1 MTTSIE
7 APEDIRH
14 RLASAQLPALP
25 QVLLQVMQQC
35 ESEDCGLAEIAEVVR
50 RDAAIA
56 ARILSIARSPYYQRG
71 RVLDDLG
78 QCLAVLGTRTVRR
91 IALNQAVLD
100 LFGRFQGSAKT
111 DLSAF
116 WCHALLTALLA
127 RQLAERSG
135 YPRAEEAYLAG
146 LLHDVGRLALLAT
159 LPEDYAPLF
168 EAGLDELTLAGQER
182 ARFGIDHAEAGAWL
196 AERWQLDLLFCDS
209 LRYHHEP
216 LERVN
221 SAHPLA
227 RIVAL
232 AERLGSGGWTGGD
245 ASAWGLE
252 PDQAEAMLTQ
262 GHEDLKAIAA
272 EFGIPLPDLP
282 ASVAAAA
289 PSDTAVL
296 ARLAEAAS
304 SQLLAAGAVD
314 AAACPADVRQAY
326 AALVRGAQL
335 LFGIRGAALFLPESD
350 GLRGVSPDRHDPHVE
365 EIRLRLPAVDSA
377 IGRAHGGRPEI
388 LLPASGRS
396 NLADIQLCR
405 LLGAQAL
412 ICLPLVHAGQAMGV
426 LVLGIDTAGAAALRA
441 RQGLLAHFALEAG
454 RLFHQ
459 AQTQA
464 AALDQTRQAVA
475 DEWLLRARQVIHEA
489 GNPLGVLHNYLAI
502 LRDRLADAP
511 ESAQEIDLMREELR
525 RVGGI
530 LQTLRQSEA
539 PGETKAQRVDVNA
552 LIRQVLELCRK
563 GRPEMA
569 RIEIEF
575 HADEGLRPLDVDRDR
590 LKQVLLNLIFNAV
603 EAMPQGGRLRLSTAR
618 WRSGTGEDS
627 VEITIQDTGPGI
639 PAEVLERLYAPV
651 ASGKGG
657 THAGLGLS
665 IVGRLVEELGAV
677 IQCHSSPAGT
687 RFRLLLPTT
696 TGAGGGSRGS

>member
-1 MTTSIE
+1 MTMSIE

-100 LFGRFQGSAKT
+100 LFGRFQGGGRS

-116 WCHALLTALLA
+116 WCHALLAALLA
-127 RQLAERSG
+127 RQLAEHFD

-146 LLHDVGRLALLAT
+146 LLHDVGRLALLAA
-159 LPEDYAPLF
+159 LPEAYGPLF
-168 EAGLDELTLAGQER
+168 ESGLDESSLLAQER
-182 ARFGIDHAEAGAWL
+182 TRFGIDHAEAGAWL

-216 LERVN
+216 VGRV
-221 SAHPLA
+221 SAAHPLV

-232 AERLGSGGWTGGD
+232 ADRLGSGAWTAGD
-245 ASAWGLE
+245 AVDWDVE
-252 PDQAEAMLTQ
+252 TTRAEAMLAQ
-262 GHEDLKAIAA
+262 AHKDLKGIADQ
-272 EFGIPLPDLP
+272 FGIPLPDP
-282 ASVAAAA
+282 PGPAAATA
-289 PSDTAVL
+289 PADQSVL
-296 ARLAEAAS
+296 ARLAQATS
-304 SQLLAAGAVD
+304 SQLLAAGALD
-314 AAACPADVRQAY
+314 EAACPSGVSQAY
-326 AALVRGAQL
+326 EALVRGAQL
-335 LFGIRGAALFLPESD
+335 LFGTRGAALFLPASD
-350 GLRGVSPDRHDPHVE
+350 GLRGVSPDRRDPRVE
-365 EIRLRLPAVDSA
+365 EIRIRLPAVDSA
-377 IGRAHGGRPEI
+377 IGRALGGRPEI
-388 LLPASGRS
+388 LQPEAGRDS
-396 NLADIQLCR
+396 LGDMHVCR
-405 LLGAQAL
+405 LLGAEAL
-412 ICLPLVHAGQAMGV
+412 VCLPLVHAGVPMGV
-426 LVLGIDTAGAAALRA
+426 LALGLDTAGAAGLRA
-441 RQGLLAHFALEAG
+441 RQGLLAAFAMQAG
-454 RLFHQ
+454 RQFHE

-464 AALDQTRQAVA
+464 AVLSQARQTVA
-475 DEWLLRARQVIHEA
+475 EECLLRARQVIHEA

-525 RVGGI
+525 RVSGI
-530 LQTLRQSEA
+530 LQTLRQFEA
-539 PGETKAQRVDVNA
+539 PGESRAQRVDLNA
-552 LIRQVLELCRK
+552 LIHQVLEFCRK
-563 GRPEMA
+563 GSPGMA
-569 RIEIEF
+569 RVQTEF
-575 HADEGLRPLDVDRDR
+575 QPVEGLQPLDIDPDK
-590 LKQVLLNLIFNAV
+590 LKQILMNLIFNAV
-603 EAMPQGGRLRLSTAR
+603 EAMPQGGRLSLSTAR
-618 WRSGTGEDS
+618 WRSGRGEES
-627 VEITIQDTGPGI
+627 VEITVQDTGPGL

-651 ASGKGG
+651 ASRKGG
-657 THAGLGLS
+657 VHAGLGLS

-687 RFRLLLPTT
+687 RFRLLLPAAARDV
-696 TGAGGGSRGS
+696 AGGGVS